1 MPSFTLTRQSAGPL
15 ESVWKLLH
23 DPARFPEWW
32 QGIETVA
39 VHTAAPDTSA
49 YTMWPVGYPD
59 FPMEQRLATTRGRV
73 TISCL
78 VSDLTFGWR
87 LRDVGSGTEIEV
99 TVDLPEREAH
109 RLADQRQLID
119 SSLTTLSR
127 LAVDD

>member
-1 MPSFTLTRQSAGPL
+1 MPSFTLSRHSAGPV
-15 ESVWKLLH
+15 EAVWKLLH

-32 QGIETVA
+32 QGVETVEVRA
-39 VHTAAPDTSA
+39 AAPGDAA
-49 YTMWPVGYPD
+49 YTMWPAGYPD
-59 FPMEQRLATTRGRV
+59 FPMDQRLQATPGRV

-78 VSDLTFGWR
+78 VSDLTFVWR
-87 LRDVGSGTEIEV
+87 LREVGSGTEIEV

-119 SSLTTLSR
+119 ASLTTLSR